1 MAVAMSDL
9 AGLAASFLFTQS
21 QFSSVTA
28 LEVELTDYTS
38 LGIDPAYPVKG
49 GLMREEAIML
59 LRKFYIQENE
69 KGSAIFQILIWRILT
84 KWKLLIRGRRRI
96 VNCGQTFILLQD
108 PAMDDPKCESVVLSQ
123 G

>member
-38 LGIDPAYPVKG
+38 LGIDPVYPVKG

-69 KGSAIFQILIWRILT
+69 KGSAISRF
-84 KWKLLIRGRRRI
+84 
-96 VNCGQTFILLQD
+96 
-108 PAMDDPKCESVVLSQ
+108 
-123 G
+123 